1 MTHMHLTSLALA
13 FILLIIIVVL
23 QNKGK
28 NIKIWHMIL
37 RASYILIIITGCM
50 LFFAAYSIPL
60 SYYVKTILG
69 IVMIGLFEMAIVR
82 RKKGK
87 STDLIWILFSLVLV
101 FLFVLGF
108 TLPQGFDLIK

>member
-1 MTHMHLTSLALA
+1 MTHAHLTSLVLSLI
-13 FILLIIIVVL
+13 FLIIITVL

-28 NIKIWHMIL
+28 NIKIWHMVL
-37 RASYILIIITGCM
+37 RATYILVIITGCI

-60 SYYVKTILG
+60 SYYLKAILG
-69 IVMIGLFEMAIVR
+69 IVMIGLFEMVIVR
-82 RKKGK
+82 KQKGK
-87 STDLIWILFSLVLV
+87 KTDVIWIAFSIVFV